1 MMAIKFLK
9 PGGRGLAALG
19 VYRTAPAL
27 PAGAGLDFQNGS
39 GAAQA
44 GDQGRGSAVRSDAAP
59 VLAIAETDREF
70 LRFIS
75 KASGARRLSRYAAA
89 APLLAEAEAS
99 AGAAAPWSA
108 ALIALGLPDLNGV
121 IAIARLKALHPGMKI
136 WAMAGVEESHT
147 LLGAIC
153 AGADGYLIKRL
164 SMDGVVADFGAFNA
178 DQPPLGSRLAVS
190 LLKLAGD
197 LVWGR
202 PAPVPVELP
211 PRLGLSRLQLQ
222 LLKLVAYG
230 DTVAAAAARMGLS
243 EAKGYE
249 CVREIYRALQ
259 QPALS
264 TAVPQALR
272 AQMLGPSPATR
283 VACELNLKNDTAG

>member
-27 PAGAGLDFQNGS
+27 PAGAGLDSQDGS
-39 GAAQA
+39 GAARA
-44 GDQGRGSAVRSDAAP
+44 GEQDRALRGDVAP

-75 KASGARRLSRYAAA
+75 RASGARRLTRYAAA
-89 APLLAEAEAS
+89 APLLAEAEAA
-99 AGAAAPWSA
+99 AGGAAPWSA

-121 IAIARLKALHPGMKI
+121 IAIARLKALYPRLKI

-164 SMDGVVADFGAFNA
+164 SMDGLVADFGAFNA

-202 PAPVPVELP
+202 PAPLPVELP

-230 DTVAAAAARMGLS
+230 DTIAAAAARMGLS
-243 EAKGYE
+243 EARGYD
-249 CVREIYRALQ
+249 CVREIYRTLQ
-259 QPALS
+259 QPVLS
-264 TAVPQALR
+264 NAVPQALR
-272 AQMLGPSPATR
+272 AQMLGQPPAAR
-283 VACELNLKNDTAG
+283 VACELNLKDETAG

>member
-27 PAGAGLDFQNGS
+27 AAGAGLDFQDGP
-39 GAAQA
+39 GTAQA
-44 GDQGRGSAVRSDAAP
+44 GEQGSALQRDTAP
-59 VLAIAETDREF
+59 VLAIADTDKEF

-75 KASGARRLSRYAAA
+75 RASGSSRLSRYATA
-89 APLLAEAEAS
+89 APLLAAAETS

-108 ALIALGLPDLNGV
+108 ALIALGLPDLNGAIV
-121 IAIARLKALHPGMKI
+121 ISRLKTLYPRLKI
-136 WAMAGVEESHT
+136 WAMAGMEESHT

-202 PAPVPVELP
+202 PAPVSVTLP

-230 DTVAAAAARMGLS
+230 DTIAAAAARMGLS
-243 EAKGYE
+243 EARGYD
-249 CVREIYRALQ
+249 CVREIYRTLQ
-259 QPALS
+259 QPVLS
-264 TAVPQALR
+264 NAVPQALR
-272 AQMLGPSPATR
+272 AQMLGQPPAAR
-283 VACELNLKNDTAG
+283 VACELNLKDERAG